1 MHLLKWSSKM
11 KRRDFLRYGS
21 ALSGGGVLASLW
33 PTIASAGDV
42 TKAYPDEL
50 LSIEMY
56 TKGKIKVGDYI
67 TADNV
72 DLVKDLLDPAK
83 LKQVTEMGRKLK
95 VVATT
100 TDWMK
105 MGPWEYQE
113 ATLSNQGKAQ
123 FSSSGNVVTQEGKP
137 WIGGHPFPRNGSALE
152 LFAGLTLSW
161 GRHDAELFGMKEY
174 DLNPAGEIDYQYD
187 LVWAELSPVGRLVLE
202 PKPYWPKHMDKLR
215 FNTVVYTYPE
225 SQRGASYLNVWSYDQ
240 NKLPDLYGYVPHFRR
255 VRQFPTNQRFEPLVP
270 GSALYLSDAWAAGD
284 PLLSWGNYK
293 IIGRQPMLAGV
304 SGGWNSTDDNWEH
317 GVHGGPKGESFFDS
331 VVEMVP
337 EAIVCEAE
345 PTGFPRAPIGKKR
358 VWFDARNQMPLAMV
372 TYDRAGVPFRS
383 FDGCYGQ
390 FEDGN
395 KKVLDGSH
403 PYWSWGYFHAYE
415 FQSGRI
421 TRAEHVKELRG
432 GHKSSVNDASI
443 YKRYLT
449 QAALARLGRA

>member
-1 MHLLKWSSKM
+1 MHLLKWSSNL

-21 ALSGGGVLASLW
+21 AFAGAGVLAPLW

-42 TKAYPDEL
+42 SKSYPDEL

-72 DLVKDLLDPAK
+72 ELVKDLLDPAK
-83 LKQVTEMGRKLK
+83 YKHVSEMGRRLK

-105 MGPWEYQE
+105 MGPWEYQN
-113 ATLSNQGKAQ
+113 ATLSNQGLAK
-123 FSSSGNVVTQEGKP
+123 FDKSGNVTIADGSP
-137 WIGGHPFPRNGSALE
+137 WIGGHPFPDSSSALE

-161 GRHDAELFGMKEY
+161 GRHDANLFAMKEF
-174 DLNPAGEIDYQYD
+174 DINPLGEIDYQYD

-202 PKPYWPKHMDKLR
+202 PRPYWPKHQDKLR
-215 FNTVVYTYPE
+215 FNTVVYTSPE
-225 SQRGASYLNVWSYDQ
+225 SERGASYLNVWPYDQ
-240 NKLPDLYGYVPHFRR
+240 NEFPDLYGYVPYFRR
-255 VRQFPTNQRFEPLVP
+255 IRQFPTNQRFEPLVP

-284 PLLSWGNYK
+284 PLHTWGNYK
-293 IIGRQPMLAGV
+293 VIGRQPMLAGV
-304 SGGWNSTDDNWEH
+304 SGGWNSEHDNWEH
-317 GVHGGPKGESFFDS
+317 GVHGGPKGDSFFDS

-345 PTGFPRAPIGKKR
+345 PTGFPRAPISKKR

-372 TYDRAGVPFRS
+372 TFDRAGLPFRS

-390 FEDGN
+390 FIDGGKSVMN
-395 KKVLDGSH
+395 GKH
-403 PYWSWGYFHAYE
+403 PYWSWAYFHAYE

-421 TRAEHVKELRG
+421 TRVEHVKELKG
-432 GHKSSVNDASI
+432 GHKSSVNDADI
-443 YKRYLT
+443 FQRYLT
-449 QAALARLGRA
+449 HSALSRLGRA